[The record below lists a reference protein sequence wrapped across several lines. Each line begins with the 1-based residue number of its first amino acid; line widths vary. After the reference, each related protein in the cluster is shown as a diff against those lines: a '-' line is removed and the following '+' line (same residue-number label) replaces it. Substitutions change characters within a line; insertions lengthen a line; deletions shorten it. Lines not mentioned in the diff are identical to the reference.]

1 MNGDD
6 TEAMDCNPLFQRY
19 VIMSCVPVELESENT
34 TQTPEEIKSEWTGTY
49 TWRVENWTQL
59 KDKKVYSPEFEIG
72 SYSWRLLVFPRGND
86 SQRMSDYIAVYLDFP
101 EAPFTPPQMCPKAK
115 FELMAVKKNDPYESL
130 KREATHL
137 FTNQATDWGFTQFL
151 PLQEAQ
157 NPRNGYLVDDALTF
171 SVSISVEK
179 DDHLYRMSRKET
191 GFVGLKN
198 QGATCYMNSLL
209 QYLFH
214 IGSFRKAVYHMPI
227 LESDDP
233 EKSIPLA
240 LQSLFYKLQYQ
251 NSSVNT
257 KDLTKSFGWGTYD
270 AFLQHDIQEM
280 QVILCEKLEE
290 KMKGTKVEAC
300 IPELFAGH
308 YSNYIDCESVDY
320 TSTCKQAYKE
330 IQLDILGCKDIYE
343 SLEKFCEVERLEG
356 ANRYKAENHG
366 LVDAKRYALF
376 DSFPSV
382 LQLHLKRFDYDPI
395 RNVMIKIN
403 SRYEFYDELD
413 LDYNNHALLSKNA
426 DKTVENKYKLH
437 SVLVH
442 SGGPHGGHYFAFIRS
457 GDKWYKFDDELV
469 KEELPEKAINE
480 QFGDED
486 GTTSANFAHGLKY
499 AKQSTAYMLVYIR
512 ISDWDRIMCDAGKE
526 DISEPIRK
534 RLEAEQLEKER
545 RQKEKKE
552 AHLYVVIKLAC
563 EKHFAE
569 QLGESYYFDLANF
582 DAVKNYRIQK
592 KTPFEDFQQMVSKDF
607 GVPKHFQRF
616 WLWIYRTNN
625 TMRVS
630 KPLNEIG
637 SELKTV
643 LDLRHYKEKTLNHFP
658 EKNALMTIKL
668 FLESPSESALNG
680 GMAGGALRAIP
691 KNELIIFMKYYDP
704 VCRKLSYLGH
714 MFVEKNC
721 PFRLI
726 FERAKKMAGLKTEED
741 VICFEEVK
749 HSPTVVCTELP
760 PEATPEKSQLI
771 QGDILIIQKVSGSS
785 QHEFKT
791 VKSFLE
797 FIQNS
802 KTVNFK
808 SLKHIKDEGFKLDLL
823 KTMTYEQVTHELAK
837 HLQVEDPKTLR
848 LTQHNIYAHMPHRSP
863 IKYNGIETLEQMIM
877 HARQYTNILYY
888 EILDMPLPILE
899 TLKCLTIGFHNAK
912 GEWQSEHQLRM
923 SKDKKVSDLLN
934 ALKEELGPKYIH
946 CDMRIMEILSSK
958 VFKILDPE
966 GVLEQLYESYWIFR
980 AEVIPEDQKNL
991 KSDEF
996 LVVFCHCKPDDNC
1009 MTVFGDPLW
1018 VKVKKGETVGE
1029 VKIRIQKTL
1038 EINDEDFS
1046 QWKFAYHARPM
1057 YPVDYLKDEDEILT
1071 KFSRIALSGRTNG
1084 KFIGD
1089 NTSFMALLHEDTK
1102 PNRRTP
1108 HHSRYYNSEKG
1119 VKIYTT

>member
-1 MNGDD
+1 
-6 TEAMDCNPLFQRY
+6 
-19 VIMSCVPVELESENT
+19 
-34 TQTPEEIKSEWTGTY
+34 
-49 TWRVENWTQL
+49 
-59 KDKKVYSPEFEIG
+59 
-72 SYSWRLLVFPRGND
+72 
-86 SQRMSDYIAVYLDFP
+86 MSDYIAVYLDFP

-198 QGATCYMNSLL
+198 QGATEYMNSLL

-214 IGSFRKAVYHMPI
+214 INSFRKAVYHMPT

-233 EKSIPLA
+233 KKSIPLA
-240 LQSLFYKLQYQ
+240 LQSIFYKLQYQ
-251 NSSVNT
+251 DSSVNT
-257 KDLTKSFGWGTYD
+257 KHLTKSFGWGTHD
-270 AFLQHDIQEM
+270 VCLEHDIQEM
-280 QVILCEKLEE
+280 QAILFEKLEE
-290 KMKGTKVEAC
+290 KMKGTKLAAS
-300 IPELFAGH
+300 IPELFGGR
-308 YSNYIDCESVDY
+308 YTSYIDCDSVNL
-320 TSTCKQAYKE
+320 TSTCKQAYRE
-330 IQLDILGCKDIYE
+330 IQLDILGCKNIYD

-356 ANRYKAENHG
+356 ANQYKTENDG
-366 LVDAKRYALF
+366 LVDAKRYTLF
-376 DSFPSV
+376 DSFPPV
-382 LQLHLKRFDYDPI
+382 LQLHLKRFDYDPVC
-395 RNVMIKIN
+395 NATIKIN
-403 SRYEFYDELD
+403 SYYEFYDELD
-413 LDYNNHALLSKNA
+413 LDYNHHTLLSKA
-426 DKTVENKYKLH
+426 SDRTVKNKYKLH

-442 SGGPHGGHYFAFIRS
+442 SGAANGGHYFAFIRS
-457 GDKWYKFDDELV
+457 GHKWHKFDDELV
-469 KEELPEKAINE
+469 KEESPQTARNE
-480 QFGDED
+480 QFGDKNRIA
-486 GTTSANFAHGLKY
+486 SANFDQGLKY
-499 AKQSTAYMLVYIR
+499 VNQSNVVMLVYIR

-526 DISEPIRK
+526 GISKPIRK
-534 RLEAEQLEKER
+534 HLEVELLKKENEK
-545 RQKEKKE
+545 KEKKE

-569 QLGESYYFDLANF
+569 QLGESCYFDLANF

-592 KTPFEDFQQMVSKDF
+592 KTPFEDFQRMVSKDF
-607 GVPKHFQRF
+607 GVPKHLQRF

-643 LDLRHYKEKTLNHFP
+643 LDLRHYKEKASNHLP
-658 EKNALMTIKL
+658 QKNALMTIKL
-668 FLESPSESALNG
+668 FLESPSESTLSG
-680 GMAGGALRAIP
+680 GMVGGALRAIP
-691 KNELIIFMKYYDP
+691 RNELLIFMKYYDP
-704 VCRKLSYLGH
+704 VRRKLSYLGH
-714 MFVEKNC
+714 LFVEKDC

-726 FERAKKMAGLKTEED
+726 FERAKKMAGLKTEEE
-741 VICFEEVK
+741 VIGFEEVK

-760 PEATPEKSQLI
+760 PDATPDKSRLI
-771 QGDILIIQKVSGSS
+771 QGDIIIIQKVPSNS
-785 QHEFKT
+785 QHDFKT

-797 FIQNS
+797 FIQYRS
-802 KTVNFK
+802 EVTFK
-808 SLKHIKDEGFKLDLL
+808 SLKNIKEDGFRLNLL
-823 KTMTYEQVTHELAK
+823 KTMTYEQVTRELAK
-837 HLQVEDPKTLR
+837 HLEVEDPKTLR
-848 LTQHNIYAHMPHRSP
+848 LTQHNIYAHMPHKSP

-899 TLKCLTIGFHNAK
+899 TFKHFTIGFHNAK

-958 VFKILDPE
+958 VFKVLDPDS
-966 GVLEQLYESYWIFR
+966 VLEQLYETYWIFR

-1018 VKVKKGETVGE
+1018 VKVKKGETIGE

-1046 QWKFAYHARPM
+1046 QWKFAYHAQPM
-1057 YPVDYLKDEDEILT
+1057 HPVDYLKDEDEILT
-1071 KFSRIALSGRTNG
+1071 KFPRIALSGRTNG

-1102 PNRRTP
+1102 PSRQVL
-1108 HHSRYYNSEKG
+1108 HHGRYYNS
-1119 VKIYTT
+1119 